1 MGKFFAEF
9 VGNLK
14 AGYRGKFSV
23 FFIEMPAKNRQSM
36 AVVSFIGVK
45 MKSLMFVF
53 VSLVAS
59 ISFARL
65 SDGKVQFKVVK
76 NVLTGEV
83 SPGFHF
89 NKEAPANLV
98 VMDTKKEIDPS
109 KKEEKSLTFALADVG
124 AKSFTANFYV
134 CDDKKTVCEEHVVAM
149 SVKNGKV
156 ELLGMGVPVE
166 KVQEKAAL
174 KKDGKL
180 EMNAHGFVDNDLEGA
195 LALAKQKKQLLIVD
209 YGAPWCPACV
219 RFETEVFGTKEFAK
233 LTKNVVKLYLNA
245 DKAANKAFG
254 KDYNIKALPTLLI
267 LNAKGEEIYRSLD
280 FKPMTV
286 LAKELTPHLKKT
298 NVNWAKIEEQA
309 TKGDK
314 KAQRN
319 LAERAFAMLD
329 YEGACKWYALL
340 GENDSFYAT
349 SETSLWA
356 ERFEADKALNETKYV
371 EVLNK
376 WIKALPDSYIAMTS
390 RVDLANVY
398 VDNKKEIPA
407 DVKAELQKN
416 IELAKSLLASDEKM
430 TKMWKEAATDYAPY
444 YKEEVL
450 AYLISTYGLL
460 GQKDEK
466 TKAIA
471 ELRTLLENKT
481 LSADR
486 PGEVLMGL
494 TYFKKV
500 EWTAKEEQWL
510 LDLDKTHPGTYA
522 YPMKLAR
529 FYMRN
534 KNYDKALPYADL
546 AVQRGE
552 ELRFSN
558 LKTLAEVQKELKQ
571 KDAARK
577 SIDTALALPEAK
589 LERYQ
594 SVTKSLEEMK
604 KAL

>member
-1 MGKFFAEF
+1 
-9 VGNLK
+9 
-14 AGYRGKFSV
+14 
-23 FFIEMPAKNRQSM
+23 
-36 AVVSFIGVK
+36 
-45 MKSLMFVF
+45 MKSLLMLF
-53 VSLVAS
+53 VSLNAS
-59 ISFARL
+59 VSFARL

-76 NVLTGEV
+76 NVLSGEV

-98 VMDTKKEIDPS
+98 LMES
-109 KKEEKSLTFALADVG
+109 KKEVAPSTKEEKALAFSLADVG
-124 AKSFTANFYV
+124 ANSFTANFYV

-156 ELLGMGVPVE
+156 ELLGMGIPVE
-166 KVQEKAAL
+166 KIKEQPAL
-174 KKDGKL
+174 KKGAKL
-180 EMNAHGFVDNDLEGA
+180 EMNSHGFVDNNLEGA
-195 LALAKQKKQLLIVD
+195 LALAKKKKQVLIVD

-219 RFETEVFGTKEFAK
+219 RFETEVFGTKQFAK
-233 LTKNVVKLYLNA
+233 LTKNTVKLYLNA
-245 DKAANKAFG
+245 DKAANKDFG
-254 KDYNIKALPTLLI
+254 KNYNIKALPTLLV
-267 LNAKGEEIYRSLD
+267 LNANGDEIYRSLD
-280 FKPMTV
+280 FKPTAV

-298 NVNWAKIEEQA
+298 NVNWVKLQEQA
-309 TKGDK
+309 TAGDK
-314 KAQRN
+314 KAQRI
-319 LAERAFAMLD
+319 LAERAFSMLD
-329 YEGACKWYALL
+329 YEAASKWYALL

-356 ERFEADKALNETKYV
+356 GRFDADKALNESKYV

-376 WIKALPDSYIAMTS
+376 WIKALPESYIAMTA

-398 VDNKKEIPA
+398 AENKKAVPA
-407 DVKAELQKN
+407 EVKAELLKN
-416 IELAKSLLASDEKM
+416 VELDKSVLASGEKM
-430 TKMWKEAATDYAPY
+430 TKLWKEAATDYAPY
-444 YKEEVL
+444 YQEEVL
-450 AYLISTYGLL
+450 SNLISTYALL
-460 GQKDEK
+460 EQKDEK

-471 ELRTLLENKT
+471 ELRTLLEKKT
-481 LSADR
+481 LTADR

-494 TYFKKV
+494 TYFKQV
-500 EWTAKEEQWL
+500 EWTAREEQWL
-510 LDLDKTHPGTYA
+510 LDLDKAHPGTYA

-529 FYMRN
+529 FYVRN
-534 KNYDKALPYADL
+534 KNYNKALPYADL

-552 ELRFSN
+552 ELRFAN

-577 SIDTALALPEAK
+577 SIETALALPEAK

>member
-1 MGKFFAEF
+1 
-9 VGNLK
+9 
-14 AGYRGKFSV
+14 
-23 FFIEMPAKNRQSM
+23 
-36 AVVSFIGVK
+36 
-45 MKSLMFVF
+45 MKSLLMLF
-53 VSLVAS
+53 VSLIAS
-59 ISFARL
+59 VSFARL

-76 NVLTGEV
+76 NVLSGEV

-98 VMDTKKEIDPS
+98 LMES
-109 KKEEKSLTFALADVG
+109 KKEVAPSTKEEKALAFSLADVG
-124 AKSFTANFYV
+124 ANSFTANFYV

-156 ELLGMGVPVE
+156 ELLGMGIPVE
-166 KVQEKAAL
+166 KIKEQPAL
-174 KKDGKL
+174 KKGAKL
-180 EMNAHGFVDNDLEGA
+180 EMNSHGFVDNNLEGA
-195 LALAKQKKQLLIVD
+195 LALAKKKKQVLIVD

-219 RFETEVFGTKEFAK
+219 RFETEVFGTKQFAK
-233 LTKNVVKLYLNA
+233 LTKNTVKLYLNA
-245 DKAANKAFG
+245 DKAANKDFG
-254 KDYNIKALPTLLI
+254 KNYNIKALPTLLV
-267 LNAKGEEIYRSLD
+267 LNANGDEIYRSLD
-280 FKPMTV
+280 FKPTAV

-298 NVNWAKIEEQA
+298 NVNWVKLQEQA
-309 TKGDK
+309 TAGDK
-314 KAQRN
+314 KAQRI
-319 LAERAFAMLD
+319 LAERAFSMLD
-329 YEGACKWYALL
+329 YEAASKWYALL

-356 ERFEADKALNETKYV
+356 GRFDADKALNESKYV

-376 WIKALPDSYIAMTS
+376 WIKALPESYIAMTA

-398 VDNKKEIPA
+398 AENKKAVPA
-407 DVKAELQKN
+407 EVKAELLKN
-416 IELAKSLLASDEKM
+416 VELDKSVLASGEKM
-430 TKMWKEAATDYAPY
+430 TKLWKEAATDYAPY
-444 YKEEVL
+444 YQEEVL
-450 AYLISTYGLL
+450 SNLISTYALL
-460 GQKDEK
+460 EQKDEK

-471 ELRTLLENKT
+471 ELRTLLEKKT
-481 LSADR
+481 LTADR

-494 TYFKKV
+494 TYFKQV
-500 EWTAKEEQWL
+500 EWTAREEQWL
-510 LDLDKTHPGTYA
+510 LDLDKAHPGTYA

-529 FYMRN
+529 FYVRN
-534 KNYDKALPYADL
+534 KNYNKALPYADL

-552 ELRFSN
+552 ELRFAN

-577 SIDTALALPEAK
+577 SIETALALPEAK

>member
-1 MGKFFAEF
+1 
-9 VGNLK
+9 
-14 AGYRGKFSV
+14 
-23 FFIEMPAKNRQSM
+23 
-36 AVVSFIGVK
+36 
-45 MKSLMFVF
+45 MKSLLMLF
-53 VSLVAS
+53 VSLIAS
-59 ISFARL
+59 VSFARL

-76 NVLTGEV
+76 NVLSGEV

-98 VMDTKKEIDPS
+98 LMES
-109 KKEEKSLTFALADVG
+109 KKEVAPSTKEEKALAFSLADVG
-124 AKSFTANFYV
+124 ANSFTANFYV

-156 ELLGMGVPVE
+156 ELLGMGSPVE
-166 KVQEKAAL
+166 KIKEQPAL
-174 KKDGKL
+174 KKGAKL
-180 EMNAHGFVDNDLEGA
+180 EMNSHGFVDNNLEGA
-195 LALAKQKKQLLIVD
+195 LALAKKKKQVLIVD

-219 RFETEVFGTKEFAK
+219 RFETEVFGTKQFAK
-233 LTKNVVKLYLNA
+233 LTKNTVKLYLNA
-245 DKAANKAFG
+245 DKAANKDFG
-254 KDYNIKALPTLLI
+254 KNYNIKALPTLLV
-267 LNAKGEEIYRSLD
+267 LNANGDEIYRSLD
-280 FKPMTV
+280 FKPTAV

-298 NVNWAKIEEQA
+298 NVNWVKLQEQA
-309 TKGDK
+309 TAGDK
-314 KAQRN
+314 KAQRI
-319 LAERAFAMLD
+319 LAERAFSMLD
-329 YEGACKWYALL
+329 YEAASKWYALL

-356 ERFEADKALNETKYV
+356 GRFDADKALNESKYV

-376 WIKALPDSYIAMTS
+376 WIKALPESYIAMTA

-398 VDNKKEIPA
+398 AENKKAVPA
-407 DVKAELQKN
+407 EVKAELLKN
-416 IELAKSLLASDEKM
+416 VELDKSVLASGEKM
-430 TKMWKEAATDYAPY
+430 TKLWKEAATDYAPY
-444 YKEEVL
+444 YQEEVL
-450 AYLISTYGLL
+450 SNLISTYALL
-460 GQKDEK
+460 EQKDEK

-471 ELRTLLENKT
+471 ELRTLLEKKT
-481 LSADR
+481 LTADR

-494 TYFKKV
+494 TYFKQV
-500 EWTAKEEQWL
+500 EWTAREEQWL
-510 LDLDKTHPGTYA
+510 LDLDKAHPGTYA

-529 FYMRN
+529 FYVRN
-534 KNYDKALPYADL
+534 KNYNKALPYADL

-552 ELRFSN
+552 ELRFAN

-577 SIDTALALPEAK
+577 SIETALALPEAK

>member
-1 MGKFFAEF
+1 
-9 VGNLK
+9 
-14 AGYRGKFSV
+14 
-23 FFIEMPAKNRQSM
+23 
-36 AVVSFIGVK
+36 
-45 MKSLMFVF
+45 MKSLLMLF
-53 VSLVAS
+53 VSLIAS
-59 ISFARL
+59 VSFARL

-76 NVLTGEV
+76 NVLSGEV

-98 VMDTKKEIDPS
+98 LMES
-109 KKEEKSLTFALADVG
+109 KKEVAPSTKEEKALAFSLADVG
-124 AKSFTANFYV
+124 ANSFTANFYV

-156 ELLGMGVPVE
+156 ELLGMGIPVE
-166 KVQEKAAL
+166 KIKEQPAL
-174 KKDGKL
+174 KKGAKL
-180 EMNAHGFVDNDLEGA
+180 EMNSHGFVDNNLEGA
-195 LALAKQKKQLLIVD
+195 LALAKKKKQLLIVD

-233 LTKNVVKLYLNA
+233 LTKNTVKLYLNA
-245 DKAANKAFG
+245 DKAANKDFG
-254 KDYNIKALPTLLI
+254 KNYNIKALPTLLV
-267 LNAKGEEIYRSLD
+267 LNANGDEIYRSLD
-280 FKPMTV
+280 FKPTAV

-298 NVNWAKIEEQA
+298 NVNWVKLQEQA
-309 TKGDK
+309 TAGDK
-314 KAQRN
+314 KAQRIF
-319 LAERAFAMLD
+319 AERAFSMLD
-329 YEGACKWYALL
+329 YEAASKWYALL

-356 ERFEADKALNETKYV
+356 ERFDADKALNESKYV

-376 WIKALPDSYIAMTS
+376 WIKALPESYIAMTA

-398 VDNKKEIPA
+398 AENKKAVPA
-407 DVKAELQKN
+407 EVKAELLKN
-416 IELAKSLLASDEKM
+416 VELDKSVLASGEKM
-430 TKMWKEAATDYAPY
+430 TKLWKEAATDYAPY
-444 YKEEVL
+444 YQEEVL
-450 AYLISTYGLL
+450 SNLISTYGLL
-460 GQKDEK
+460 EQKDEK

-471 ELRTLLENKT
+471 ELRALLEKKT
-481 LSADR
+481 LTADR

-494 TYFKKV
+494 TYFKQV
-500 EWTAKEEQWL
+500 EWTAREEQWL
-510 LDLDKTHPGTYA
+510 LDLDKAHPGTYA

-529 FYMRN
+529 FYVRN
-534 KNYDKALPYADL
+534 KNYNKALPYADL

-552 ELRFSN
+552 ELRFAN

-577 SIDTALALPEAK
+577 SIETALALPEAK

>member
-1 MGKFFAEF
+1 
-9 VGNLK
+9 
-14 AGYRGKFSV
+14 
-23 FFIEMPAKNRQSM
+23 
-36 AVVSFIGVK
+36 
-45 MKSLMFVF
+45 MKSLMILL
-53 VSLVAS
+53 VSLVSAV
-59 ISFARL
+59 SFARL

-76 NVLTGEV
+76 NVLSGEV

-98 VMDTKKEIDPS
+98 LMESKKEVAPI
-109 KKEEKSLTFALADVG
+109 KKEEKGLSFSLADVG
-124 AKSFTANFYV
+124 ANSFTANFYV

-156 ELLGMGVPVE
+156 EMLGMGVPVE
-166 KVQEKAAL
+166 KIKEQPAL
-174 KKDGKL
+174 KKGAKL
-180 EMNAHGFVDNDLEGA
+180 EMNAHGFVDNDLAGA
-195 LALAKQKKQLLIVD
+195 LELAKKKKQLLIVD

-233 LTKNVVKLYLNA
+233 LTKNTVKLYLNA
-245 DKAANKAFG
+245 DKAVNKEFG
-254 KDYNIKALPTLLI
+254 KNYNIKALPTLLV
-267 LNAKGEEIYRSLD
+267 LNANGDEIYRSLD
-280 FKPMTV
+280 FKPTAV

-298 NVNWAKIEEQA
+298 NMNWVKLEELA
-309 TKGDK
+309 TEGDK
-314 KAQRN
+314 KAQRT

-329 YEGACKWYALL
+329 YEGASKWYALL
-340 GENDSFYAT
+340 GEENSFYAT

-356 ERFEADKALNETKYV
+356 QRFEADKALNESKYI

-376 WIKALPDSYIAMTS
+376 WIKALPESYIAMTA

-398 VDNKKEIPA
+398 SENKKIVPDE
-407 DVKAELQKN
+407 VKAELKKN
-416 IELAKSLLASDEKM
+416 VDLAKTVLASDLQM
-430 TKMWKEAATDYAPY
+430 NKMWKEAATDYAPY
-444 YKEEVL
+444 YKEEIL
-450 AYLISTYGLL
+450 SNLIATYGLL
-460 GQKDEK
+460 DQKEEK

-481 LSADR
+481 LTVNR

-494 TYFKKV
+494 TYFKQV

-552 ELRFSN
+552 ELRFAN

-577 SIDTALALPEAK
+577 SIETALALPEAK

>member
-1 MGKFFAEF
+1 
-9 VGNLK
+9 
-14 AGYRGKFSV
+14 
-23 FFIEMPAKNRQSM
+23 
-36 AVVSFIGVK
+36 
-45 MKSLMFVF
+45 MKSLLILL
-53 VSLVAS
+53 VSLFSAV
-59 ISFARL
+59 SFARL

-76 NVLTGEV
+76 NVLSGEV

-98 VMDTKKEIDPS
+98 LMEDKKEVAPS
-109 KKEEKSLTFALADVG
+109 TKEEKALAFSLADVG

-156 ELLGMGVPVE
+156 ELLGMGMPVE
-166 KVQEKAAL
+166 KIKEQPAL
-174 KKDGKL
+174 KKGAKL
-180 EMNAHGFVDNDLEGA
+180 EMNAHGFVDNNLAGA
-195 LALAKQKKQLLIVD
+195 LELAKKKKQLLIVD

-233 LTKNVVKLYLNA
+233 LTKNTVKLYLNA
-245 DKAANKAFG
+245 DKAVNKEFG
-254 KDYNIKALPTLLI
+254 KNYNIKALPTLLV
-267 LNAKGEEIYRSLD
+267 LNSNGDEIYRSLD
-280 FKPMTV
+280 FKPTAV

-298 NVNWAKIEEQA
+298 SMNWAKLEELA
-309 TKGDK
+309 TEGDK
-314 KAQRN
+314 KAQRT

-329 YEGACKWYALL
+329 YEGASKWYALL
-340 GENDSFYAT
+340 GEEDSFYAT
-349 SETSLWA
+349 AETSLWA
-356 ERFEADKALNETKYV
+356 QRFEADKALNESKYV

-376 WIKALPDSYIAMTS
+376 WIKALPESYIAMTA

-398 VDNKKEIPA
+398 SENKKIVPA
-407 DVKAELQKN
+407 EVKAELKKN
-416 IELAKSLLASDEKM
+416 IDLAKAVLVSDLQM
-430 TKMWKEAATDYAPY
+430 NKMWKEAATDYAPY

-450 AYLISTYGLL
+450 SYLISTYDLL
-460 GQKDEK
+460 DQKDEK

-481 LSADR
+481 LSANR

-510 LDLDKTHPGTYA
+510 LDLDKNHPGTYA

-552 ELRFSN
+552 ELRFAN

-577 SIDTALALPEAK
+577 SIETALALPEAK

>member
-1 MGKFFAEF
+1 M
-9 VGNLK
+9 
-14 AGYRGKFSV
+14 
-23 FFIEMPAKNRQSM
+23 
-36 AVVSFIGVK
+36 
-45 MKSLMFVF
+45 MKSLMILL
-53 VSLVAS
+53 VSFFAS
-59 ISFARL
+59 VGFARL

-76 NVLTGEV
+76 NVLSGEV

-98 VMDTKKEIDPS
+98 LMESKTEIAPS
-109 KKEEKSLTFALADVG
+109 TKEEKALAFSLADVG
-124 AKSFTANFYV
+124 ANAFTANFYV
-134 CDDKKTVCEEHVVAM
+134 CDDKKTVCEEHMVAM

-166 KVQEKAAL
+166 KIKEQPAL
-174 KKDGKL
+174 KKGAKL
-180 EMNAHGFVDNDLEGA
+180 EVNAHGFVDNNLAGA

-233 LTKNVVKLYLNA
+233 LTKNTVKLYLNA
-245 DKAANKAFG
+245 DKAVNKEFG
-254 KDYNIKALPTLLI
+254 KNYNIKALPTLLI
-267 LNAKGEEIYRSLD
+267 LNGNGDEIYRSLD
-280 FKPMTV
+280 FKPIAV
-286 LAKELTPHLKKT
+286 LAKELAPRLKKT
-298 NVNWAKIEEQA
+298 NVNWAKLEEQA
-309 TKGDK
+309 IKGDK
-314 KAQRN
+314 KAQRT

-329 YEGACKWYALL
+329 YEAASKWYGLL
-340 GENDSFYAT
+340 GENDSFHAT

-356 ERFEADKALNETKYV
+356 ERFEADKALNELKYV
-371 EVLNK
+371 DVLSK
-376 WIKALPDSYIAMTS
+376 WIKALPESYIAMTA

-398 VDNKKEIPA
+398 AENKKAIPA
-407 DVKAELQKN
+407 EVKAELQKN
-416 IELAKSLLASDEKM
+416 VELAKSVLTSDEKM

-444 YKEEVL
+444 YKEEVTSN
-450 AYLISTYGLL
+450 LISTYELL

-466 TKAIA
+466 TKAVA
-471 ELRTLLENKT
+471 DLRTLLENKNLT
-481 LSADR
+481 ADR

-510 LDLDKTHPGTYA
+510 LDLDKSNPGTYA

-577 SIDTALALPEAK
+577 SIETALALPEAK

>member
-1 MGKFFAEF
+1 VNTKELPGRAALFFG
-9 VGNLK
+9 VCLGL
-14 AGYRGKFSV
+14 
-23 FFIEMPAKNRQSM
+23 
-36 AVVSFIGVK
+36 GVK
-45 MKSLMFVF
+45 VGSPFLLFKECLMKSFLIVL
-53 VSLVAS
+53 VSLIGSVG
-59 ISFARL
+59 FARL

-76 NVLTGEV
+76 GVLSGEV

-98 VMDTKKEIDPS
+98 LMES
-109 KKEEKSLTFALADVG
+109 KKEVAPSTKEEKALAFSLADVG
-124 AKSFTANFYV
+124 ANSFTANFYV
-134 CDDKKTVCEEHVVAM
+134 CDDKKTVCEEHMVAM

-166 KVQEKAAL
+166 KIKEQSAL
-174 KKDGKL
+174 KKGAKL
-180 EMNAHGFVDNDLEGA
+180 EMNSHGFVDNNLEGA

-233 LTKNVVKLYLNA
+233 LTKNTVKLYLNA
-245 DKAANKAFG
+245 DKAANKEFG
-254 KDYNIKALPTLLI
+254 KNYNIKALPTLLI
-267 LNAKGEEIYRSLD
+267 LNAKGDEIYRSLD
-280 FKPMTV
+280 FKPTAV

-298 NVNWAKIEEQA
+298 NVNWAKLEEQA
-309 TKGDK
+309 NKGDK
-314 KAQRN
+314 KAQRT

-329 YEGACKWYALL
+329 YEAASKWYALL

-356 ERFEADKALNETKYV
+356 ERFDADKVLNESKYV

-398 VDNKKEIPA
+398 AENKKSIPVE
-407 DVKAELQKN
+407 VKAELTKN
-416 IELAKSLLASDEKM
+416 IELAKSVLTSEEKM
-430 TKMWKEAATDYAPY
+430 ATMWKEAATDFAPY

-450 AYLISTYGLL
+450 SYMISTYGLL
-460 GQKDEK
+460 DQNAEK
-466 TKAIA
+466 AKTIA
-471 ELRTLLENKT
+471 ELRDLLEKKT
-481 LSADR
+481 LTADR

-500 EWTAKEEQWL
+500 EWTAREEQWL

-534 KNYDKALPYADL
+534 KSYDKALPYADL

-577 SIDTALALPEAK
+577 SIETALALPEAK